1 MSWELDNWPLPAPGP
16 VDLEIAIILDE
27 EVTSIQ
33 NNITGSPNANV
44 SFIEGVTLNTQH
56 AVYTISLVTFYA
68 EGIEFD
74 QFTAQ
79 PTQYITLPVGIS
91 ANWTI
96 GTNIQYVTFTLQ
108 STTSPFPPPS
118 PFFVLIRKCIF

>member
-1 MSWELDNWPLPAPGP
+1 MYNWPLPAPGP

-56 AVYTISLVTFYA
+56 AAYTISLVTFYA
-68 EGIEFD
+68 EGTVFD
-74 QFTAQ
+74 PLTGQ

-108 STTSPFPPPS
+108 STYYFALPFSPPPS
-118 PFFVLIRKCIF
+118 SLFLC